1 MSNITPADREEFYR
15 LTLEAMADAV
25 LLTDDAGRFR
35 YICPNAERSTGIPVD
50 EIAALG
56 SIDCLFDRDPAA
68 ALPAARN
75 ASLTNIPVAIK
86 TRGGREQDLLV
97 NVSRV
102 DIAGSSRL
110 YVARGITDF
119 NLSATLL
126 DRIFY
131 HSADAIVIVHP
142 TDRTIVKCNPATSTL
157 LGYQAHELIGQST
170 EMIYVDHASFME
182 FARSSAA
189 SIENRGF
196 HRGEHRLKHRAGH
209 AIAVQISTV
218 PVSSHAGDQF
228 GFVSLI
234 NDISDRRRADDAIS
248 MINTVVRETAGVE
261 RTDGVF
267 EAVLEAICRESGWQV
282 GEAWVRNG
290 SGSTAAFERSA
301 YWAMELAGLAYID
314 AGGGS
319 GAAAA
324 RSWAALAGDGRSP
337 VLIRD
342 LRQHPA
348 NSDPHLQIAVA
359 AGLHGACAVPL
370 VVGDELEAVMTFF
383 MQEVRVDCEQ
393 WLGAVSAALL
403 PFSAL
408 IQRLRS
414 EQILRQREAE
424 IRRSHED
431 LRKLAQRLEN
441 LREKERKEIARE
453 LHDQMGSD
461 LTGLKI
467 DLQFIRE
474 GMPASDNKQIRCV
487 EAAEALVDSMV
498 GSMRAMATR
507 LRPAILD
514 VYGLA
519 AGIEW
524 LLNDF
529 ERRSGCA
536 VTATLADSD
545 PAPDETSVTVLFR
558 ICQEALTNI
567 LRHAAATRVSVHLGT
582 DNGNVVLTI
591 DDDGKGIDDSA
602 LRTSQRLGIVGMR
615 ERARAIGGRLR
626 ITERKDGGTCVR
638 VTVPLRHNDSRSMIA
653 QAAAAT

>member
-1 MSNITPADREEFYR
+1 MSKIAPADREEFYR
-15 LTLEAMADAV
+15 LTLEAMDDAV

-35 YICPNAERSTGIPVD
+35 YIGPNAGRSTGIPAD
-50 EIAALG
+50 EIAARG

-75 ASLTNIPVAIK
+75 ASLTNIPVSIK
-86 TRGGREQDLLV
+86 TRDGRKQDLLV

-102 DIAGSSRL
+102 DIRGSSRL

-131 HSADAIVIVHP
+131 HSADAIVIVDP
-142 TDRTIVKCNPATSTL
+142 TERTIVKCNPATSTL
-157 LGYQAHELIGQST
+157 LGYEAHELIGQST
-170 EMIYVDHASFME
+170 EIIYVDHASFME
-182 FARSSAA
+182 FGRSCTA
-189 SIENRGF
+189 SIENHGF
-196 HRGEHRLKHRAGH
+196 HRGEHRLRHRAGH
-209 AIAVQISTV
+209 AISVQISTV
-218 PVSSHAGDQF
+218 RVSSHAGDQF

-248 MINTVVRETAGVE
+248 MINTVVRETAGVQ

-282 GEAWVRNG
+282 GEAWVCNG
-290 SGSTAAFERSA
+290 SGSTVAFERSA
-301 YWAMELAGLAYID
+301 YWATALAGLAYID
-314 AGGGS
+314 AGGGR
-319 GAAAA
+319 GAA
-324 RSWAALAGDGRSP
+324 AALAGDGRSP

-342 LRQHPA
+342 LRLHPA
-348 NSDPHLQIAVA
+348 NSDPHLQIAIA

-424 IRRSHED
+424 ISRSHED
-431 LRKLAQRLEN
+431 LRKLAQRIEN

-474 GMPASDNKQIRCV
+474 GIPATDEKQLRCV
-487 EAAEALVDSMV
+487 EAAGALVDSMV

-524 LLNDF
+524 LLCDF

-536 VTATLADSD
+536 VTATLTDSD
-545 PAPDETSVTVLFR
+545 PALDETSITVLFR

-567 LRHAAATRVSVHLGT
+567 LRHAAASSVSVHLGT
-582 DNGNVVLTI
+582 DSDEVVLTI

-615 ERARAIGGRLR
+615 ERARAVGGRLR
-626 ITERKDGGTCVR
+626 ITDRKDGGTCVR
-638 VTVPLRHNDSRSMIA
+638 VTVPFQHNDSRSVVA
-653 QAAAAT
+653 QVATATAT